1 MGEGGGGFGLVL
13 YNLGV
18 FYTGVSNHSDQ
29 VIEGDG
35 VEFQC
40 IVGWYV
46 EGGVLILCS
55 ISHY

>member
-13 YNLGV
+13 YKLGV

-29 VIEGDG
+29 VMEGDG
-35 VEFQC
+35 VEFRC

-46 EGGVLILCS
+46 EGG
-55 ISHY
+55 Y